1 MSNEFTNAAAAVRQS
16 ALDAMDEAM
25 KLIQADTQMLCPVK
39 TGTLRRSYQSAA
51 KAFDGTIEGAVGSN
65 VEYAIWADLKTPHLT
80 RAVDQNI
87 QKVQQILKN
96 ALMNGGVK

>member
-39 TGTLRRSYQSAA
+39 TGTLRRSSQSAA

>member
-1 MSNEFTNAAAAVRQS
+1 MSNEFKNAAAAVRRS

-25 KLIQADTQMLCPVK
+25 KLIQAETQMLCPVK

-51 KAFDGTIEGAVGSN
+51 KAFEGTIEGAVGSN

-80 RAVDQNI
+80 RAVDENI
-87 QKVQQILKN
+87 TKVQQLFFDALKD
-96 ALMNGGVK
+96 GGVK